1 MHNTFFSKVIGLVLA
16 LGFLLGV
23 HNGRVAIWADG
34 TREPYRIIPCPVF
47 LLTRSQQ
54 DALAAGI
61 RIDNMTDVEKL
72 IRDFFP

>member
-1 MHNTFFSKVIGLVLA
+1 MHNTFSTKIAGLILLA
-16 LGFLLGV
+16 GFLLGI
-23 HNGRVAIWADG
+23 HDGRVAIWKDG
-34 TREPYRIIPCPVF
+34 CSQPYRVIPCPAF

-61 RIDNMTDVEKL
+61 PIRNMTDVEKL

>member
-1 MHNTFFSKVIGLVLA
+1 MGNTIFARIAGLILT
-16 LGFLLGV
+16 LGFLLGI
-23 HNGRVAIWADG
+23 HNGKVAIWTDG
-34 TREPYRIIPCPVF
+34 SSQPYRVIPCPVF

-61 RIDNMTDVEKL
+61 RIDNMTDVENL